1 MWGCESLELEV
12 LDFKVLSKKEYFRRE
27 SVDHFCDKAS
37 LAFGRLTDHKQV
49 EEGFVTNEV

>member
-1 MWGCESLELEV
+1 MESEV
-12 LDFKVLSKKEYFRRE
+12 LDFKALSKKEYFRRQ